1 MLMPDRF
8 GESPFGLGDEDWRV
22 LTTARVHV
30 MLVGPDP
37 LTSQIVGA
45 LRPTFGEPV
54 AQWIPNEG
62 IDPSRPCRTLLLP
75 DAGQL
80 TLDDQQRLD
89 EWLTSG
95 CAPQVVTMASTPLF
109 PLVEQGRF
117 LASLYYRLN
126 VVYLS
131 FEPAGYRAGLPP

>member
-8 GESPFGLGDEDWRV
+8 GQSPFGLGEEDWRV

-30 MLVGPDP
+30 MLVGPEP
-37 LTSQIVGA
+37 LTSQIVDA
-45 LRPTFGEPV
+45 LRPTFVEPI
-54 AQWIPNEG
+54 AQWVPHERN
-62 IDPSRPCRTLLLP
+62 DLSRPCGTLLLS

-95 CAPQVVTMASTPLF
+95 AAPQVVTMASAPLF

-131 FEPAGYRAGLPP
+131 FEPADSRAGIPR